1 MEPLPCGPGRAAWP
15 LTCLV
20 LLSLRGWPGVGAQM
34 GQAFELRQPQDKVL
48 VKVGETL
55 TLTCTT
61 SGGGPTGA
69 VKWLKGWGS
78 GNETVY
84 EQKSS
89 LPRVTRVVGG
99 SDTNFSIRIGD
110 VHVEDA
116 GTYYC
121 VKFDKSLQG
130 DVVFQRGKGTE
141 VLVHA
146 KPTPPVVSGPDRRA
160 GLRQAVSFTCTAG
173 GFYPKDIGVKW
184 LKDDHQIS
192 ALQPQITPVRT
203 NSSYNMSSTVTVLLQ
218 EDDVRSQL
226 VCEVQHATLP
236 APMRGKYQLSKA
248 LRVSPSVRVD
258 LPSPVEVNKTVNF
271 TCRVQGF
278 YPEDVAVTWLENGR
292 EMKVENTS
300 QLVKT
305 PRGLFELRSL
315 VEVKATEE
323 KNGSTFTCRVVH
335 DGQDPVN
342 KTATLWIAVP
352 AREGLSDRSLSD
364 NGNFVIYI
372 VVGVVCT
379 VLVLLVVAILYL
391 IRAKQSKGKSSPSA
405 RLHEP
410 EKSSEATT
418 QESDPNNL
426 TYADLNFEKERKTIR
441 RMVEMSQQ
449 SEYASIQTSR
459 APAGNDNLTY
469 ADLDMVHLSKAPRRP
484 APHPEEAS
492 SEYASVQIPRK

>member
-1 MEPLPCGPGRAAWP
+1 MAPATQVQPLACLMLLLLRRA
-15 LTCLV
+15 
-20 LLSLRGWPGVGAQM
+20 PGVGAQM

-89 LPRVTRVVGG
+89 LPRVTRVVGD
-99 SDTNFSIRIGD
+99 SDTDFSIRIGD

-121 VKFDKSLQG
+121 VKFDKSLKG

-203 NSSYNMSSTVTVLLQ
+203 NSSYNMSSTVMVLLQ

-258 LPSPVEVNKTVNF
+258 LPSPVEVNKIVNF

-323 KNGSTFTCRVVH
+323 KNGSTLTCRVVH
-335 DGQDPVN
+335 DGQDPVK
-342 KTATLWIAVP
+342 KTATLWIAAP

-364 NGNFVIYI
+364 NGPN
-372 VVGVVCT
+372 
-379 VLVLLVVAILYL
+379 LL
-391 IRAKQSKGKSSPSA
+391 SSPG
-405 RLHEP
+405 LWLGILL
-410 EKSSEATT
+410 EKG
-418 QESDPNNL
+418 L
-426 TYADLNFEKERKTIR
+426 LCGLLIFLFR
-441 RMVEMSQQ
+441 RG
-449 SEYASIQTSR
+449 R
-459 APAGNDNLTY
+459 A
-469 ADLDMVHLSKAPRRP
+469 
-484 APHPEEAS
+484 
-492 SEYASVQIPRK
+492 

>member
-1 MEPLPCGPGRAAWP
+1 
-15 LTCLV
+15 
-20 LLSLRGWPGVGAQM
+20 M

-89 LPRVTRVVGG
+89 LPRVTRVVGD
-99 SDTNFSIRIGD
+99 SDTDFSIRIGD

-121 VKFDKSLQG
+121 VKFDKSLKG

-141 VLVHA
+141 VLVHGEWGSQSSSWWEPALLGAAPGTARPILARWALLGVSGHGEGGLGGRSQDASVPLRETPLPAAPGPGAGGRARSDGPMLLPAA

-203 NSSYNMSSTVTVLLQ
+203 NSSYNMSSTVMVLLQ

-258 LPSPVEVNKTVNF
+258 LPSPVEVNKIVNF

-323 KNGSTFTCRVVH
+323 KNGSTLTCRVVH
-335 DGQDPVN
+335 DGQDPVK
-342 KTATLWIAVP
+342 KTATLWIAAP

-364 NGNFVIYI
+364 NG
-372 VVGVVCT
+372 
-379 VLVLLVVAILYL
+379 A
-391 IRAKQSKGKSSPSA
+391 
-405 RLHEP
+405 
-410 EKSSEATT
+410 
-418 QESDPNNL
+418 
-426 TYADLNFEKERKTIR
+426 
-441 RMVEMSQQ
+441 
-449 SEYASIQTSR
+449 
-459 APAGNDNLTY
+459 
-469 ADLDMVHLSKAPRRP
+469 
-484 APHPEEAS
+484 
-492 SEYASVQIPRK
+492 